1 MKDLKLYVTG
11 KMHDQLK
18 EIEKQ
23 GIDIDLFIEDS
34 VKKMLKEFK
43 ENPDEILEK
52 FKQIENDYQT
62 EYNIN

>member
-1 MKDLKLYVTG
+1 MKDIKLYVTG

-34 VKKMLKEFK
+34 VIKMLKEFK
-43 ENPDEILEK
+43 ENPDDMLKK
-52 FKQIENDYQT
+52 FKQIENDYQA
-62 EYNIN
+62 EYKIN